1 MTASRSISPTIVTS
15 EEDAT
20 GETEKTAWR
29 PQGGQGS
36 KKRSR
41 FCRPDPKIPA
51 LFIQTSQGLPLERSL
66 LLPPNDSGAL
76 PWNAL

>member
-1 MTASRSISPTIVTS
+1 MTASRSISPTLLAS
-15 EEDAT
+15 EEEAT

-41 FCRPDPKIPA
+41 FSLSDPKIPA
-51 LFIQTSQGLPLERSL
+51 LFI
-66 LLPPNDSGAL
+66 
-76 PWNAL
+76 